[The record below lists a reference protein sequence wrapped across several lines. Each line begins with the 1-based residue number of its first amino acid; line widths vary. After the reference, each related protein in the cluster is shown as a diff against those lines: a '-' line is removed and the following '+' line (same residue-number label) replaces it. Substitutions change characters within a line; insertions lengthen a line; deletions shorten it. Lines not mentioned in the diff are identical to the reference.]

1 MSERKDYPGSE
12 FFVLCASVAMGAVL
26 GAMGGYAGGYLLSE
40 GVELVTGTPEPQIAL
55 LTGLIG
61 FFAGGIMGGKA
72 AGRAL
77 QY

>member
-12 FFVLCASVAMGAVL
+12 FFVLFSSIVMGAAF
-26 GAMGGYAGGYLLSE
+26 GAIGGYSAGYVLSE
-40 GVELVTGTPEPQIAL
+40 GVELVTGTSEPVIAQL
-55 LTGLIG
+55 AALFGTA
-61 FFAGGIMGGKA
+61 AGGIMGGKA